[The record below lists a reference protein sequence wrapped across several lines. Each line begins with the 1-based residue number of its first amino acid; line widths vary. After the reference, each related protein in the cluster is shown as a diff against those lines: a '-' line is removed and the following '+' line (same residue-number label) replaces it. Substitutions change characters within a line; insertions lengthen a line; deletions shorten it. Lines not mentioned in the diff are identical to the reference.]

1 MILTGLSGLL
11 AQVSFIITMCM
22 CWKGLGNYRNVC
34 GSLEKIREPE
44 IERWFHSVIEKDLNS
59 WERLLRDFK
68 GQWKDVHDEKHL
80 GGKPQHFSGLEL

>member
-44 IERWFHSVIEKDLNS
+44 IER
-59 WERLLRDFK
+59 
-68 GQWKDVHDEKHL
+68 
-80 GGKPQHFSGLEL
+80 